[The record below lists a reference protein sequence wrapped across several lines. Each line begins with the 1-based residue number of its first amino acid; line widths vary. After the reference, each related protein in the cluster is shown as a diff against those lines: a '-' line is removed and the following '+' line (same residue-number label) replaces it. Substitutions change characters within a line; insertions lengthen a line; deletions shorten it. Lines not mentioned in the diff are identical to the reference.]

1 MKVGLLSRGLMPSKE
16 SNHDASALSFYYG
29 WILSYPFKT
38 TGQLTSDILLDSDT
52 TACISKKGTVLL
64 RTINRHRHLL
74 RVPPCVCHAWILS
87 CRTTKKSALPEPLD
101 AVTDVNLTGTT
112 ERLKVRKG
120 ASLVAQSGKN
130 LQCTR
135 PRFDPWVGTTP

>member
-1 MKVGLLSRGLMPSKE
+1 MPRVDSKLY
-16 SNHDASALSFYYG
+16 DG
-29 WILSYPFKT
+29 P
-38 TGQLTSDILLDSDT
+38 Q
-52 TACISKKGTVLL
+52 
-64 RTINRHRHLL
+64 R
-74 RVPPCVCHAWILS
+74 RV
-87 CRTTKKSALPEPLD
+87 ALPEPLD

-120 ASLVAQSGKN
+120 TSLVAQSGKN